1 MSDYKIITDADEIIL
16 KKKNNKYKLEAVKK
30 IKMPCNII
38 ELVENLEIYNLLKLL
53 NENLIN
59 KYKIIN
65 NNNNN
70 DIILFLS
77 DISNNETNTNSDSD
91 SDSDS
96 NETEKQKK
104 YYISFTDKITKINSN
119 EIIINGLKND
129 IKVNLDD
136 YKKLEID
143 NILIYFKIEN
153 SELQILLKFNYIGEK
168 IPIYMENLIGLIFRK
183 IFKNLIKYYS
193 N

>member
-1 MSDYKIITDADEIIL
+1 
-16 KKKNNKYKLEAVKK
+16 
-30 IKMPCNII
+30 MPCNII

-91 SDSDS
+91 SDS

-136 YKKLEID
+136 YKKWMYEI
-143 NILIYFKIEN
+143 NE
-153 SELQILLKFNYIGEK
+153 
-168 IPIYMENLIGLIFRK
+168 
-183 IFKNLIKYYS
+183 
-193 N
+193 

>member
-1 MSDYKIITDADEIIL
+1 
-16 KKKNNKYKLEAVKK
+16 
-30 IKMPCNII
+30 MPCNII

-53 NENLIN
+53 NENLIH
-59 KYKIIN
+59 KYKIIKN
-65 NNNNN
+65 NDSN

-77 DISNNETNTNSDSD
+77 DISNNNTNSDSD
-91 SDSDS
+91 SEQ
-96 NETEKQKK
+96 NEKSKK
-104 YYISFTDKITKINSN
+104 YYISFTDKITKISSN

-129 IKVNLDD
+129 IKVNIDD

-143 NILIYFKIEN
+143 NILIYFKIVN
-153 SELQILLKFNYIGEK
+153 LELQILLKFNYIGEK
-168 IPIYMENLIGLIFRK
+168 IPIYIENLIGLIFRK

>member
-1 MSDYKIITDADEIIL
+1 MSDYKIITDADGIIL
-16 KKKNNKYKLEAVKK
+16 KKKNNKFKLEAVKK
-30 IKMPCNII
+30 IKIPCNII

-53 NENLIN
+53 NENLIH
-59 KYKIIN
+59 KYKIIKN
-65 NNNNN
+65 NDNN

-77 DISNNETNTNSDSD
+77 DISNNETN
-91 SDSDS
+91 SDS
-96 NETEKQKK
+96 NSESESESNEKSKK
-104 YYISFTDKITKINSN
+104 YYISFADKITKISSN
-119 EIIINGLKND
+119 EIMINGLKND

-136 YKKLEID
+136 YRKMEID
-143 NILIYFKIEN
+143 NILIYFKIVN

>member
-1 MSDYKIITDADEIIL
+1 MSDYKIITDADVIIL
-16 KKKNNKYKLEAVKK
+16 KKKNNKFKLEAVKK
-30 IKMPCNII
+30 IKIPCNII

-53 NENLIN
+53 NENLIH
-59 KYKIIN
+59 KYKIIKN
-65 NNNNN
+65 NDNN

-77 DISNNETNTNSDSD
+77 DISNNETN
-91 SDSDS
+91 SDS
-96 NETEKQKK
+96 NSESESESNEKSKK
-104 YYISFTDKITKINSN
+104 YYISFADKITKISSN
-119 EIIINGLKND
+119 EIMINGLKND

-136 YKKLEID
+136 YRKMEID
-143 NILIYFKIEN
+143 NILIYFKIVN